1 MPHRDWVAHR
11 GQRSEWWEMANKP
24 SVPGNREDEFLRL
37 FARAQR
43 RIHAYILALVFD
55 VNSAADLLQEVNI
68 VLWRKFDQYQ
78 SGTNFFAWAREIAR
92 LSVLRH
98 RQTTAARIVTLDPQ
112 VLDELAD
119 RFADATPLGGDDR
132 RSEALDACLQKLG
145 DADRDLIL
153 ARYRPGASVK
163 AIAER
168 TERTVN
174 SVSQSLCRIRRLLA
188 ECVARKLRVEE
199 QAC

>member
-1 MPHRDWVAHR
+1 
-11 GQRSEWWEMANKP
+11 MANESP
-24 SVPGNREDEFLRL
+24 TRENREDEFLLL

-55 VNSAADLLQEVNI
+55 ANSAADLLQEVNI

-112 VLDELAD
+112 VLDELAE
-119 RFADATPLGGDDR
+119 RFADATSLGEEDR
-132 RSEALDACLQKLG
+132 RQEALTNCLEKLS
-145 DADRDLIL
+145 DADRELIL

-168 TERTVN
+168 SQRTVN
-174 SVSQSLCRIRRLLA
+174 SVSQSLSRIRRLLA
-188 ECVARKLRVEE
+188 ECVGRTLRVEE
-199 QAC
+199 QGC

>member
-1 MPHRDWVAHR
+1 MNVPCGRKVH
-11 GQRSEWWEMANKP
+11 WWKMANEP
-24 SVPGNREDEFLRL
+24 PVRENREDEFLRL

-55 VNSAADLLQEVNI
+55 ANSAADLLQEVNI

-119 RFADATPLGGDDR
+119 RFADATPLGDDDR
-132 RSEALDACLQKLG
+132 RSDALSACLQKLNE
-145 DADRDLIL
+145 ADRDLIL

-168 TERTVN
+168 TQRTVN
-174 SVSQSLCRIRRLLA
+174 SVSQSLSRIRRLLA
-188 ECVARKLRVEE
+188 ECVARTLRAEE
-199 QAC
+199 QPC

>member
-1 MPHRDWVAHR
+1 MS
-11 GQRSEWWEMANKP
+11 SEPLSPEC
-24 SVPGNREDEFLRL
+24 REEDFLRL
-37 FARAQR
+37 FAQAQR

-55 VNSAADLLQEVNI
+55 ANTAADLLQEVNI

-98 RQTTAARIVTLDPQ
+98 RQASSGRIATLDPELLEQ
-112 VLDELAD
+112 LAD
-119 RFADATPLGGDDR
+119 RFSDATPLGDDDGR
-132 RSEALDACLQKLG
+132 RIALDSCLKKLK

-153 ARYRPGASVK
+153 ARYLPGASVIK
-163 AIAER
+163 IAER
-168 TERTVN
+168 NQRTVN
-174 SVSQSLCRIRRLLA
+174 SVSQSLRRIRRMLA
-188 ECVARKLRVEE
+188 ECVARTIRSEE

>member
-1 MPHRDWVAHR
+1 MADEPSIRDR
-11 GQRSEWWEMANKP
+11 
-24 SVPGNREDEFLRL
+24 REDEFLRQ

-55 VNSAADLLQEVNI
+55 ANSAADLLQEVNI

-78 SGTNFFAWAREIAR
+78 SGTNFYAWAREIAR

-119 RFADATPLGGDDR
+119 RFADATPLGDEDR
-132 RSEALDACLQKLG
+132 RQEALSACLEKLG
-145 DADRDLIL
+145 ESDRELIL
-153 ARYRPGASVK
+153 ARYRPGSSVT

-168 TERTVN
+168 TQRTVN
-174 SVSQSLCRIRRLLA
+174 GVSQSLSRIRRLLA
-188 ECVARKLRVEE
+188 ECVARTLRVEE
-199 QAC
+199 QGC

>member
-1 MPHRDWVAHR
+1 
-11 GQRSEWWEMANKP
+11 MANEP
-24 SVPGNREDEFLRL
+24 AVRENREDEFLRL

-55 VNSAADLLQEVNI
+55 ANSAADLLQEVNI

-119 RFADATPLGGDDR
+119 RFADATPLGDDDR
-132 RSEALDACLQKLG
+132 RSDALSACLQKLG

-163 AIAER
+163 GIAER
-168 TERTVN
+168 SERTVN
-174 SVSQSLCRIRRLLA
+174 SVSQSLSRIRRLLA
-188 ECVARKLRVEE
+188 ECVARTLRAEE
-199 QAC
+199 QTC

>member
-1 MPHRDWVAHR
+1 
-11 GQRSEWWEMANKP
+11 MANDP
-24 SVPGNREDEFLRL
+24 AMRENREDEFLRL

-55 VNSAADLLQEVNI
+55 ANSAADLLQEVNI
-68 VLWRKFDQYQ
+68 VLWRKFDQYK

-98 RQTTAARIVTLDPQ
+98 RQTTSARIVTLDPQ
-112 VLDELAD
+112 VLDEIAD
-119 RFADATPLGGDDR
+119 RFAEATPLGDDDR
-132 RSEALDACLQKLG
+132 RTEALSACLQKLAE
-145 DADRDLIL
+145 ADRELIL

-174 SVSQSLCRIRRLLA
+174 SVSQSLSRIRRILA
-188 ECVARKLRVEE
+188 ECVHRTLRVEE
-199 QAC
+199 QPC